1 MKYSSIVG
9 YGTVS
14 IVEDPDEKKNGLNQI
29 MYHYTGKK
37 DFSYKE
43 STLARTTILRLE
55 ISEMT
60 GKHR

>member
-1 MKYSSIVG
+1 
-9 YGTVS
+9 
-14 IVEDPDEKKNGLNQI
+14 

-37 DFSYKE
+37 EFTFKKS
-43 STLARTTILRLE
+43 SLARTTILRLE